1 MKTRG
6 QLVVAVGAGFLLGR
20 RTAKLASSPEVT
32 KLIETV
38 RGDLMSSAKAA
49 AVTAVSSRID
59 SLSSRLQSSGEN
71 PVGGVGQ
78 VADTKRRSSETRD
91 SHLAEPET
99 SEEEPAAGD
108 ESAEGEQAWEDI
120 ELAESEGDDQAD
132 ETGVTDEDGTEP
144 PKQEE
149 RPRRPPRVRRTRDA
163 STPKEIREWAVQEGL
178 EISSHGRIPANI
190 DQAFR
195 DAH

>member
-20 RTAKLASSPEVT
+20 RTAKLASSPEVA
-32 KLIETV
+32 KLIETI

-91 SHLAEPET
+91 SHPAEPE
-99 SEEEPAAGD
+99 
-108 ESAEGEQAWEDI
+108 ESAGEEQAE
-120 ELAESEGDDQAD
+120 

-144 PKQEE
+144 PQQEE
-149 RPRRPPRVRRTRDA
+149 QPRRPPRVRRTRDA
-163 STPKEIREWAVQEGL
+163 STAKEIREWAVQQGL

-190 DQAFR
+190 EHAFR